1 MVEDMSAASKGCVL
15 EAMFKRIIYCAASAS
30 LWIMKLCKI
39 NYGITVTLCSLGKI
53 TTCEIK
59 KGIVVFMLVLEVKK
73 GIVVFKRKATPK
85 VSFPFIY

>member
-1 MVEDMSAASKGCVL
+1 VDNETFQDK
-15 EAMFKRIIYCAASAS
+15 
-30 LWIMKLCKI
+30 LWH
-39 NYGITVTLCSLGKI
+39 YSTVTLCSLGKI
-53 TTCEIK
+53 TICEIK